1 MLNATSAG
9 GSNEGNL
16 FDYSGSWYQY
26 NLKTENMTEGEW
38 ALYVYMIDTTTDPA
52 TEVLLE
58 DQPIDGIS
66 TTIVVK

>member
-1 MLNATSAG
+1 
-9 GSNEGNL
+9 L

-26 NLKTENMTEGEW
+26 NLKTENMTEGKW
-38 ALYVYMIDTTTDPA
+38 VLYVYMIDTATDPA